1 MSERFPIV
9 RAANLPEPARTPASS
24 PLQAKLKQG
33 VALHQNGKLADA
45 ERIFTEVLKQQPNN
59 FDAMHLLGVIAVQ
72 SRRTQR
78 GVELISK
85 AIGFNAKSALAHNN
99 LGNGLRDLKRPED
112 ALASYDRAIALKP
125 EYAGAYYNRGNS
137 LRKLKRPED
146 ALASYDKAIA
156 LRPDHAEAYNNRGLV
171 LQDLKRPEDALAS
184 YDRAIAL
191 KPDLAKAHSNRGAV
205 LQKLK
210 RRF

>member
-1 MSERFPIV
+1 MSRRRKSQRGGPPPQ
-9 RAANLPEPARTPASS
+9 AQKPGDL
-24 PLQAKLKQG
+24 PLQAKFSQG
-33 VALHQNGKLADA
+33 VALHRQGRLADA
-45 ERIFTEVLKQQPNN
+45 ERIYTEVLKQQPSN

-125 EYAGAYYNRGNS
+125 
-137 LRKLKRPED
+137 
-146 ALASYDKAIA
+146 
-156 LRPDHAEAYNNRGLV
+156 
-171 LQDLKRPEDALAS
+171 
-184 YDRAIAL
+184 
-191 KPDLAKAHSNRGAV
+191 DLANAHSNRGAV